1 MSKDSEKKEAYS
13 EENPIDYGR
22 ARYIGGHILYP
33 KSEDIG
39 VYFYNDRFSIWF
51 TERESWLRIPLS
63 NIVRMENFNEKKHI
77 YTKIQF
83 KENSGEQYVV
93 IDFEKGIEIAQNLIY
108 NKMRELKENTTP
120 HEHSEPSQPTPSI
133 VEQPKPSIVEH
144 LPYKSPG
151 TAALIAFIG
160 GIFGLPGI
168 GHMYVGKVGNG
179 IGILILGLI
188 LYAVVMIM
196 ATAGLASLGYSESAG
211 SAAAGVIGLLLI
223 LSIVYIVFFLWQI
236 FNARKMAKKF
246 NETVRTTGN
255 EPW

>member
-1 MSKDSEKKEAYS
+1 MSKKANFCSNCGQKFDTYPESGICPKCHTTLYEHPE
-13 EENPIDYGR
+13 
-22 ARYIGGHILYP
+22 HI
-33 KSEDIG
+33 
-39 VYFYNDRFSIWF
+39 
-51 TERESWLRIPLS
+51 
-63 NIVRMENFNEKKHI
+63 
-77 YTKIQF
+77 
-83 KENSGEQYVV
+83 
-93 IDFEKGIEIAQNLIY
+93 
-108 NKMRELKENTTP
+108 
-120 HEHSEPSQPTPSI
+120 QPNPSI
-133 VEQPKPSIVEH
+133 EQQPKPSIVEH

-168 GHMYVGKVGNG
+168 GHMYVGKVGKG

-188 LYAVVMIM
+188 LYAVVIIM
-196 ATAGLASLGYSESAG
+196 ATAGIASLGLSTADSSG

-246 NETVRTTGN
+246 NETVRTTGK